1 MVRDQ
6 EQEEDWVEEVEE
18 ADWVVIVPALD
29 PLANVYVQAVERKF
43 PIRWEF
49 LAIL

>member
-6 EQEEDWVEEVEE
+6 EQAEVRVAAVAEGE
-18 ADWVVIVPALD
+18 WVVIALALD
-29 PLANVYVQAVERKF
+29 PLANVYVQTARRKC
-43 PIRWEF
+43 PTKSEF

>member
-6 EQEEDWVEEVEE
+6 EQEEAWVEEVAGAEW
-18 ADWVVIVPALD
+18 AVIAPVQD
-29 PLANVYVQAVERKF
+29 PLANVYVQAVGRKF